1 MQPLAD
7 KMRPKTFD
15 DVVGQSYL
23 VGKDG
28 VLRQMLNQKKFFSFV
43 LYGPPG
49 SGKTTIANIFAT
61 ESQLESYFFNAS
73 IDNKKTLQGY
83 LEVTNFNN
91 ILLIVDEVH
100 RMNKDVQ
107 DVLLPYL
114 ESGKV
119 TMIGLTTSNPY
130 HSINYAIRSRV
141 NIYKIEEFMESDIK
155 TVLVRALRNLEVDI
169 NIDEKAFNYII
180 NYSNNDIR
188 SALNLLDTAT
198 LYLKD
203 GDILNETVLKRVSGS
218 KGLSLDKN
226 GDNYY
231 FLLSGLQKSIRGS
244 DVDASMHY
252 LAQLIKLGDLE
263 SISRRLLVIAYE
275 DVGLAQPQM
284 GQKVLAAVKACE
296 RVGFPEASIILATTV
311 VDMAVSP
318 KSNTAYTALNRAFE
332 TLNTKDVGAFPNYI
346 DNNMI
351 KADKDLYT
359 LPHDL
364 EGSIDEVNYL
374 PDNIKD
380 DIYYLPKNESKY
392 EEAIRKRVLQIDKIK
407 GKTRK

>member
-188 SALNLLDTAT
+188 AALNLLDTAT

-318 KSNTAYTALNRAFE
+318 KSNTAYTALNRAFD
-332 TLNTKDVGAFPNYI
+332 TLNTKDIGAFPNYI

-407 GKTRK
+407 GKIRK

>member
-188 SALNLLDTAT
+188 AALNLLDTAT